1 MNSFYRSQY
10 LVLLILFPL
19 SVRESDSQLAA
30 GKASFDVASVRPNA
44 PQRVGQA
51 RPPLEFERCS
61 GDRFAFSGAP
71 LLWLIEW
78 SYNFQESRILGFP
91 SWVNSFDSTFDIK
104 AKTVGEV
111 DQEECKLLVRGLL
124 ADRFGLKTHTAM
136 KMRPAFTLVIG
147 KGGPKLEEVTAPGAS
162 DKRVLINGSPF
173 TQLSHPELSFGL
185 TMAQFARFL
194 SGLPDVATNVT
205 DGTGLKGIYTFSIDF
220 ARGSD
225 EDRPSIFSAIQ
236 TQLGLKLVSG
246 RSLQEELIVDHVER
260 PVPNQ

>member
-1 MNSFYRSQY
+1 M
-10 LVLLILFPL
+10 
-19 SVRESDSQLAA
+19 
-30 GKASFDVASVRPNA
+30 ASVRLNA

-51 RPPLEFERCS
+51 RTPLEFERCS

-78 SYNFQESRILGFP
+78 SYNFQESKISGFP
-91 SWVNSFDSTFDIK
+91 PWVSSFDTTFEIK
-104 AKTVGEV
+104 AKTAGEV
-111 DQEECKLLVRGLL
+111 DQEECKLLARSLL
-124 ADRFGLKTHTAM
+124 ADRFGLRTHTTM
-136 KMRPAFTLVIG
+136 KMRSNFTLTIG
-147 KGGPKLEEVTAPGAS
+147 KGGPKLEEVTGLGGS

-185 TMAQFARFL
+185 TMPQFAKFL
-194 SGLPDVATNVT
+194 SGLPDVATIVT
-205 DGTGLKGIYTFSIDF
+205 DGTGLKGVYRFSLDF

-225 EDRPSIFSAIQ
+225 EDRPSIFSALQ

-260 PVPNQ
+260 PAPN